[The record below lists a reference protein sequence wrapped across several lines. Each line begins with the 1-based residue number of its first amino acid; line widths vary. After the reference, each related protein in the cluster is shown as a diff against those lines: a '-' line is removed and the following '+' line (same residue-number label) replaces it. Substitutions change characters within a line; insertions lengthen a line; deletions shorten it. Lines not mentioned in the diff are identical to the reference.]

1 MTESKKAKK
10 DKILKDFKEKNKN
23 QVDIEEASK
32 IISGQVPDYRVI
44 ISDRDHVEAQI
55 YNGVQG
61 SIVYD
66 PGGDRSKLE
75 TIARFIGSIGPVV
88 KMGDGF
94 KIQFNVNNHN
104 EILEPTE
111 AANFIANLLG
121 LSPGEKKKL
130 ISTLNSMAQ
139 NFKDSGNYEERN
151 FSHIE
156 ISQDN
161 QILVKYPQKNNEEIL
176 KVLHDFY
183 DKAPNPDAYLVS
195 IGFLPTSLLH
205 YHFKKRSRAVI
216 QVPSIMFTGTSKAT
230 KTSLISFLIFKGF
243 DMQDTSDF
251 VYEYERIRTQASFNN
266 HLTESYYPMLLDD
279 TNPQWVYQHE
289 EQLKGYGQ
297 SAVFASRGNRSG
309 VGVVEFHG
317 YRSLF
322 ITMNDNYREDH
333 SIATSNR
340 FIIVKFGLENKIRK
354 NKIEWQKFKQALP
367 DGFILSL
374 IKEIFDG
381 VNFND
386 LLKSIEEFE
395 NSEDWV
401 NFGLSLLNKL
411 CKKYNIPEFPYFH
424 QSNVFDSDSYAYEV
438 AESFISENE
447 KIQDS
452 IQGRTVGS
460 EYIQMQT
467 YRSPIEN
474 QFLVEDK
481 DGRTFIYFTSGAYK
495 LINQQRSLK
504 MPYSTAADFINNIKS
519 TEEGVRVENN
529 GQSIMKRVNKNLKH
543 CYAISIPNI
552 SENQEEHSDNSEIQK
567 LLKLK
572 KETEELGLP
581 IDLIEQK
588 IKEIQNPPKIPKNPG
603 TLDPGNDNNNNGK
616 QEPETGDG
624 KKDEKT
630 DNEGTG
636 DNPSGNSPDP
646 NKSAENET
654 YKKEENKEHKSEN
667 PPDPQKLPKIPKNPK
682 MCYYKIM
689 DHFDAYPDSYFD
701 GSDIIMDSYRPIYHK
716 NSANI
721 SYILLKVLIPENLS
735 KQPGN
740 WMKFLV
746 DSQEISQ
753 KAFETLSRG
762 DSQ

>member
-161 QILVKYPQKNNEEIL
+161 KILVKYPQKNNAEIL
-176 KVLHDFY
+176 KVLRGFHDLS
-183 DKAPNPDAYLVS
+183 PNPDAYLVS

-381 VNFND
+381 VNFDD

-411 CKKYNIPEFPYFH
+411 CKKYNTPEFPYFH

-481 DGRTFIYFTSGAYK
+481 DGRIFIYFTSGAYK

-519 TEEGVRVENN
+519 IDAGVRVEYS
-529 GQSIMKRVNKNLKH
+529 GQSIRKRLNQIPKH
-543 CYAISIPNI
+543 CYVISIPNI

-636 DNPSGNSPDP
+636 NNPSGNSPDP

-689 DHFDAYPDSYFD
+689 DHFDTYPDSYFD

-716 NSANI
+716 NSSNI

-740 WMKFLV
+740 WMKFLA